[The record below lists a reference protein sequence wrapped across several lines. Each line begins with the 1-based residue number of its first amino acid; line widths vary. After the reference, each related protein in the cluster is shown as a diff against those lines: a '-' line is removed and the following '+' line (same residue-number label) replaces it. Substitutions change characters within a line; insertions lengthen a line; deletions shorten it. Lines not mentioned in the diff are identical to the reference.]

1 MLLPFRQISFIR
13 FSLLPLLL
21 LLPPLLPLLLSF
33 ARLSRLHYSLK
44 ESLLI

>member
-21 LLPPLLPLLLSF
+21 LLTLLPLSF

-44 ESLLI
+44 ESSLI

>member
-21 LLPPLLPLLLSF
+21 LLTLLPPLLSF

-44 ESLLI
+44 ESSLI